1 MSFAVLCA
9 VPIPLLICF
18 VAGSSE
24 LWCARLPAAEKL
36 PWLVRVCL
44 FTVLCVQLRV
54 CLIEDGA
61 DEARV
66 CGKMC
71 ASTNSV
77 PSHRLPHFSNRCSAM
92 GMRRRCVNDSE
103 VAMLDL
109 LLRLPLRTGQAD
121 ALTRLLV
128 CCASTLLCA
137 SMESVLFALG
147 VSAGWWFSR
156 MTSGGCANTAS

>member
-1 MSFAVLCA
+1 MCGELRCSFAV
-9 VPIPLLICF
+9 PSSLLF
-18 VAGSSE
+18 RVVAGSSE

-36 PWLVRVCL
+36 PWLVGLCL
-44 FTVLCVQLRV
+44 FTVLCAQLRA

-77 PSHRLPHFSNRCSAM
+77 PSDRLPHFSNRRSAM

-109 LLRLPLRTGQAD
+109 LLRLPLRTGHAD
-121 ALTRLLV
+121 ALARILV
-128 CCASTLLCA
+128 CCDSTLLCA
-137 SMESVLFALG
+137 SMELVQFALG
-147 VSAGWWFSR
+147 VPAG
-156 MTSGGCANTAS
+156 